1 MKDVV
6 LMNSIAVNFAHQRR
20 ANRRGTILIMT
31 MTICFALAAVV
42 LILARKMTVESIT
55 AANQAAAVQA
65 DEVEKGAEQYILSLM
80 NTIKINGANT
90 GETIQSLMDPTIYTE
105 DYFAGIPVG
114 ADPNYPDGWFWIVRP
129 QYDEDD
135 LPLYGLVDECSKFD
149 INKFGA
155 VNTEAGTVALSLAVN
170 QGTFYNGFTMLSGT
184 TDEMANSVID
194 WRDAD
199 DDSTNITGQESQ
211 YYLTLPEPYYAHNGD
226 FENVEEM
233 MLVYGVNSTWLFG
246 DGTGEPKMG
255 DAPGEI
261 MGTSTIE
268 DPQLGR
274 GMYDLLTVNSQA
286 AGQAAGGGGG
296 GGAATITRG
305 LINPNTA
312 PRPVL
317 QALLNSAGQDYNL
330 AEQIIGYRQTMGIN
344 GGTTDI
350 SWVSSATGV
359 ANLAS
364 RLTGTSYRYSAD
376 IVAVSKNGRAFKHV
390 KIIVDSQTTPVS
402 IVFRRDLTDKG
413 WPMNPALLER
423 IRESSTLPD
432 TGVGGYTSSTLGGT
446 FR

>member
-1 MKDVV
+1 M
-6 LMNSIAVNFAHQRR
+6 MNRIALNFAHRQRQ
-20 ANRRGTILIMT
+20 ADRRGTILILT

-42 LILARKMTVESIT
+42 LVLARKMTVESIT

-65 DEVEKGAEQYILSLM
+65 DQVEKGAEQYILSLM
-80 NTIKINGANT
+80 NTIKINGSNT
-90 GETIQSLMDPTIYTE
+90 GETIQSLMDYNTYTE

-114 ADPNYPDGWFWIVRP
+114 ADPNNPDGWFWIVRP

-149 INKFGA
+149 INRFG
-155 VNTEAGTVALSLAVN
+155 NTNTSADTAQPNA
-170 QGTFYNGFTMLSGT
+170 TTYYNGFTMLAGS
-184 TDEMANSVID
+184 TDEMANSLID

-233 MLVYGVNSTWLFG
+233 MLVYGVTSTWLFG
-246 DGTGEPKMG
+246 DGSGEPKMG

-261 MGTSTIE
+261 MGTSTID

-296 GGAATITRG
+296 GGGAATTTRG

-312 PRPVL
+312 PRAVL
-317 QALLNSAGQDYNL
+317 QALINSAGGDYST
-330 AEQIIGYRQTMGIN
+330 AEAIIGYRQTMGIN

-350 SWVSSATGV
+350 TWVQTAAPGSIP
-359 ANLAS
+359 AN

-376 IVAVSKNGRAFKHV
+376 IVAVSRNGRAFKHV
-390 KIIVDSQTTPVS
+390 KVIVDSQTTPVS
-402 IVFRRDLTDKG
+402 IIFRRDLTDKG

-432 TGVGGYTSSTLGGT
+432 TGVGGYSSSTLGGT
-446 FR
+446 LQ

>member
-1 MKDVV
+1 M
-6 LMNSIAVNFAHQRR
+6 MNRIALNFAHRQRQ
-20 ANRRGTILIMT
+20 ASRRGTILILT
-31 MTICFALAAVV
+31 MTVCFALAAVV
-42 LILARKMTVESIT
+42 LVLARKMTVESIT

-65 DEVEKGAEQYILSLM
+65 DQVEKGAEQYILSLM

-114 ADPNYPDGWFWIVRP
+114 ADPNNPDGWFWIVRP

-149 INKFGA
+149 INKFGS
-155 VNTEAGTVALSLAVN
+155 VNTSAGTVALTLDQN
-170 QGTFYNGFTMLSGT
+170 QGTFYNGFTMLAGT

-199 DDSTNITGQESQ
+199 EDSTNITGQESQ

-274 GMYDLLTVNSQA
+274 GVYDLLTVNSYS
-286 AGQAAGGGGG
+286 AGTG
-296 GGAATITRG
+296 TITSARG

-312 PRPVL
+312 PRAVL
-317 QALLNSAGQDYNL
+317 QALINSAGGDYST
-330 AEQIIGYRQTMGIN
+330 AEAIIGYRQTMGIN
-344 GGTTDI
+344 GGTSEI
-350 SWVSSATGV
+350 GWVQTAAPGSIP
-359 ANLAS
+359 AS

-376 IVAVSKNGRAFKHV
+376 IVSVSKNGRAFKHV
-390 KIIVDSQTTPVS
+390 KVIVDSQTTPVS
-402 IVFRRDLTDKG
+402 IIFRRDLTDKG

-423 IRESSTLPD
+423 IRESSVLPE